1 MLMIMPTY
9 VLEMPKE
16 LGEAQKKLGIEKC
29 TAV

>member
-1 MLMIMPTY
+1 MPTY